1 MKKIIF
7 FIPLACSLIVG
18 CKKSSNQAWENIKT
32 AGSYLNRGIDSL
44 CGKYTDSRLLSEEE
58 EFIGPMNAEYIPLDE
73 KDLKTLFAKTE
84 GNTPQPK
91 LLPGDKKVPGI
102 DSFQNP
108 KGSLASIFRRINFQT
123 DDHVIKKHEDL
134 VVVSKIANYLKKN
147 PNVYLTI
154 EGHCDERAS
163 AGYNMA
169 LGARRANHVRVLLI
183 KQGIDFNRI
192 YSISYGKERPLVLGR
207 GESSWGKNRRVE
219 FKIGKK
225 R

>member
-7 FIPLACSLIVG
+7 FIPIACLLIVG
-18 CKKSSNQAWENIKT
+18 CKNSSNQAWENIKT

-44 CGKYTDSRLLSEEE
+44 CGKYTDSRLLSSEE
-58 EFIGPMNAEYIPLDE
+58 EFLGPMDAEYIPLDE
-73 KDLKTLFAKTE
+73 KDLKTLFAKSE
-84 GNTPQPK
+84 GNSPQPK

-102 DSFQNP
+102 NSFQTP
-108 KGSLASIFRRINFQT
+108 KGRLSSIFKRIHFQT
-123 DDHVIKKHEDL
+123 DDHVIKKHDDL
-134 VVVSKIANYLKKN
+134 IVVSKIANYLKKN
-147 PNVYLTI
+147 PKTYLTI

-183 KQGIDFNRI
+183 KQGVDFNRI
-192 YSISYGKERPLVLGR
+192 YSISHGKERPLVLGH
-207 GESSWGKNRRVE
+207 GEDSWKSNRRVE
-219 FKIGKK
+219 FKVSKK